1 MRFTRIS
8 IASVALA
15 AVSAGLVAPAAP
27 GSAAGVGQA
36 TKYHVTLQISAKE
49 AVAGEDTVKLT
60 GTVTPRPPEGGKV
73 VLQVKYEDKATW
85 KRLASTTV
93 KASGAYKF
101 VEKPGTSLDRV
112 YRVVKAGDAVAT
124 ADKSRERALSVTKWQ
139 WITTLTPSAMEN
151 FLGNGTVPINGDD
164 YAHTL
169 FAYSTES
176 AGFTEFTLGRDCV
189 TLEGT
194 FGLSDRTETGGR
206 ATLQVR
212 SDGVLAYDRTFGLGE
227 SEAKSIDVSNVYRLR
242 IDFAQVPETPA
253 TEPSVGSGRVL
264 CD

>member
-8 IASVALA
+8 IASLALGVA
-15 AVSAGLVAPAAP
+15 SAGLGAPAAT
-27 GSAAGVGQA
+27 GSVSSAAQVA
-36 TKYHVTLQISAKE
+36 KYHVTLQISAKE
-49 AVAGEDTVKLT
+49 AVAGEDKVKLT
-60 GTVTPRPPEGGKV
+60 GTVTPKPPEGSKV
-73 VLQVKYEDKATW
+73 VLQVKYENKTAW
-85 KRLASTTV
+85 KRLASTTI

-112 YRVVKAGDAVAT
+112 YRVVKASDAVAT

-139 WITTLTPSAMEN
+139 WITSLAPSAVEA
-151 FLGNGTVPINGDD
+151 FAGNGTVPINGDD

-176 AGFTEFTLGRDCV
+176 VGFTEFTLGRDCL
-189 TLEGT
+189 TLEAT

-206 ATLQVR
+206 AILQVR
-212 SDGVLAYDRTFGLGE
+212 NDGVLAYDRNFGLGE
-227 SEAKSIDVSNVYRLR
+227 SEAKTIDVSDVYRLR

-253 TEPSVGSGRVL
+253 TEPSVGAGRIL